1 MNRLV
6 FPVVAIVLI
15 AIGAYTAFSPESG
28 SLDADTSTHFA
39 VTDTAAVVKIR
50 IADNNGQVA
59 VVKRVPDHPLG
70 LWTLNDRYP
79 ARKDATDLLLK
90 TFKRISVRQPVRAS
104 AKAGVLKMMA
114 SAGKRVDIFTE
125 DSSTPVKT
133 WFIGT
138 PTQSH
143 TGTHMLLELPGSG
156 RAETP
161 YVTHIEG
168 FTGFLSTRFF
178 TDETEWRYTGVYES
192 TADEIATI
200 TAVPLDDVGSSATLK
215 WDEQGD
221 QVIAE
226 LNGQRLALPQPML
239 RDQWLRFKK
248 VHVET
253 WNSHLSPEAQDS
265 LRDSALAWQL
275 KVNYKDGR
283 EVNLDLHWKAPIME
297 EYDTDGRLLP
307 HDGSRMYAV
316 HKGECALV
324 QTFVFN
330 PILDF
335 WRSLPQMGIQ
345 SSNS

>member
-28 SLDADTSTHFA
+28 RLDADTSTHFA

-265 LRDSALAWQL
+265 LRGSALAWQL

>member
-28 SLDADTSTHFA
+28 RLDADTSTHFA

>member
-1 MNRLV
+1 MKRIA
-6 FPVVAIVLI
+6 FPTVVMVLF

-28 SLDADTSTHFA
+28 SLDADNSTHFA
-39 VTDTAAVVKIR
+39 VADTAAVVKVR
-50 IADNNGQVA
+50 IADINGRVA
-59 VVKRVPDHPLG
+59 VVERVPEHPLG
-70 LWTLNDRYP
+70 LWSLNGRYP

-125 DSSTPVKT
+125 DSNTPVKT

-143 TGTHMLLELPGSG
+143 TGTHMLLELPETG

-161 YVTHIEG
+161 YITHIEG

-178 TDETEWRYTGVYES
+178 TDENEWRYTGVYES
-192 TADEIATI
+192 NADEIETI
-200 TAVPLDDVGSSATLK
+200 TAIPLDDIGASATLR
-215 WDEQGD
+215 WNDQGD

-226 LNGQRLALPQPML
+226 HNGQKLALPQRML

-253 WNSHLSPEAQDS
+253 WNSHLSAEAQDS
-265 LRDSALAWQL
+265 LRSSPKAWQIN
-275 KVNYKDGR
+275 VHYKDGR
-283 EVNLDLHWKAPIME
+283 EANLDLHWKAPIME
-297 EYDTDGRLLP
+297 EYDTEGRLLP

-335 WRSLPQMGIQ
+335 WRALPQLGMQ
-345 SSNS
+345 SSNP